1 MLINF
6 FKDYARLIIFAGGML
21 IGVQVPN
28 FIDQYAKRISAHYLE
43 AKENFSGYQNTA
55 DKHFGGSVDALLG
68 HYESS
73 NDTVFEDDSKNIKY
87 IYHRIQ
93 SFSSELKALDK
104 SFLKRIF
111 HVAFHSDQ
119 QVLEETYHEYSY
131 TVPLNEKAIVCGLL
145 LGLISSLVFEFL
157 FFGIIKICLIGRDKR
172 LRVRARMT

>member
-1 MLINF
+1 
-6 FKDYARLIIFAGGML
+6 ML

-43 AKENFSGYQNTA
+43 AKANFSGYQNTA
-55 DKHFGGSVDALLG
+55 DKHFGGSVDALLD
-68 HYESS
+68 HYEFS

-93 SFSSELKALDK
+93 DFSSELKSLNK
-104 SFLKRIF
+104 SLLKKIF

-119 QVLEETYHEYSY
+119 QVFEETYHEYSY

-157 FFGIIKICLIGRDKR
+157 FFGIMKICLTGHNKH
-172 LRVRARMT
+172 LKAAVR